1 LGTDFTEVLITV
13 KADSISSIPSNL
25 TVKNYDSTG
34 AISNISNISIIAFE
48 DLTSGS
54 DSSSDGPGF
63 EPIPE
68 AYSSS
73 NEQYV
78 ELQGG
83 GCFGDVLQA
92 IGALPPLVPHA
103 EPSSAAPAA
112 SIVSRALACALPLP
126 LVAGGPILSKPKK
139 VVIKQWLG
147 FFDVFVLGS
156 EGERSA
162 FRLPL
167 RRTAP
172 DLGCKGILVANFTTA
187 TVGLIDSIALVG
199 PQNLP
204 CLAVDVLARGAAP
217 NEKF

>member
-1 LGTDFTEVLITV
+1 
-13 KADSISSIPSNL
+13 
-25 TVKNYDSTG
+25 
-34 AISNISNISIIAFE
+34 
-48 DLTSGS
+48 
-54 DSSSDGPGF
+54 
-63 EPIPE
+63 
-68 AYSSS
+68 
-73 NEQYV
+73 
-78 ELQGG
+78 
-83 GCFGDVLQA
+83 
-92 IGALPPLVPHA
+92 
-103 EPSSAAPAA
+103 
-112 SIVSRALACALPLP
+112 
-126 LVAGGPILSKPKK
+126 

-204 CLAVDVLARGAAP
+204 CLAVDVLA
-217 NEKF
+217 